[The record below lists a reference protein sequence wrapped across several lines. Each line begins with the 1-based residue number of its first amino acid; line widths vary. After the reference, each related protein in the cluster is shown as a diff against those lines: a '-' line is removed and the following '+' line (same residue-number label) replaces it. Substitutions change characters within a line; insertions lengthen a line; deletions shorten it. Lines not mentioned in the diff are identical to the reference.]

1 MGTMGNVIVLENA
14 KKVFFDKIIRGDEE
28 VALTK
33 SEEMELLEKARRTV
47 DEMESLWEEDHTVA
61 ELRDQFHLL
70 RHYLERLSRAM
81 EDAEKNKTTKEE

>member
-14 KKVFFDKIIRGDEE
+14 RKVFYDRVIGGDEQ
-28 VALTK
+28 VTLTK
-33 SEEMELLEKARRTV
+33 SEEMELLEKIRRTL

-81 EDAEKNKTTKEE
+81 EDAEK